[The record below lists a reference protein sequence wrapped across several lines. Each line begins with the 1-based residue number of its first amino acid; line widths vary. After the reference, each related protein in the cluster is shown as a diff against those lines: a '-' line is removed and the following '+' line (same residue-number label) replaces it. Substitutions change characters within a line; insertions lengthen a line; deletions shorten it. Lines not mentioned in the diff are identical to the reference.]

1 MEIAKIEGWFLEQL
15 SVLPFV
21 ESGSTQGEGMDWR
34 CVAVMSTMGVIRVG
48 GPSHYGLHFFIIHRK
63 DAKYAEVL
71 KGKRIPLL
79 SCSFTL
85 GIFFLPPPVMF

>member
-34 CVAVMSTMGVIRVG
+34 CVAVMWEEQSAGLRV
-48 GPSHYGLHFFIIHRK
+48 FF
-63 DAKYAEVL
+63 
-71 KGKRIPLL
+71 
-79 SCSFTL
+79 S
-85 GIFFLPPPVMF
+85 